1 MFRNYA
7 TIILLIFLSSKLFS
21 ATPTISDSIDITH
34 ITIRMDIIDYVGHII
49 SGNAEIHLKAK
60 LDNITNVPFDLL
72 SLTVDSIKNE
82 SGEIISFTHIAELL
96 KTNLP
101 SVLNTND
108 STTLTIYYHGV
119 PAQDGSWGGWYWSGD
134 YSYQLG
140 VGFDAIP
147 HNYGRVWFPCFDNFI
162 ERQTF
167 RTEITTTNDKKA
179 FCGGLMEPAIDN
191 GDGTTT
197 WIWNLN
203 QEIPSY
209 LASVAV
215 SKYATVNMTYVGIA
229 ETIPIQIAAKAE
241 DTTDLKNSFIHLN
254 DALSIFENHY
264 GPFEWDRVGYSV
276 VPFSGGAMEH
286 AMNIA
291 YPLFAIT
298 GTTVWE
304 DLYVHELSHHWWGDL
319 ITTSS
324 AEEMWMNEGWAV
336 YSEKL
341 FTEFFYGEQAYKDVI
356 KANHL
361 DVLHNAA
368 FNDGQ
373 NYFAISGVPQEYTYG
388 STTYRKGA
396 DVIHTLRGYM
406 GDDNFFNCIK
416 GFLDTHKFQDVSAA
430 DLRDYLTECSGMD
443 MNDFFDGW
451 VYQSGSPAFEIED
464 YGYTDGGYI
473 TSICIQQKLNHAINY
488 CNNVPLTIS
497 FFDSNWHKVYEKNIV
512 MSGEQMLFDLT
523 GEPVSLAPNAI
534 IDYNEKINDAVTED
548 EISIHETGEYNL
560 TNAMMDITVNAISDS
575 AYLYAQQYWV
585 AADGFKTPVEGLHIN
600 NQRYWKLSGHV
611 PAGFDASA
619 QLLYNGQIASGGF
632 LDNEFI
638 TNSDDSLVLLHRGSS
653 YSDWEIYP
661 YYTLNVWGV
670 STDKRGAFELSK
682 LELGEYAIGIY
693 DHSIPTATA
702 ETYFSCPDE
711 LSVNEIDQS
720 NKIHVYPNPSDNQL
734 TVEIDELQHLNLILI
749 NSVGDTVQTFSDISG
764 SFTIPTKNLPAG
776 TYQLYVENSHL
787 ERIATKNVI
796 VIH

>member
-1 MFRNYA
+1 MFRYA
-7 TIILLIFLSSKLFS
+7 LFLLIISCSSKLFS

-34 ITIRMDIIDYVGHII
+34 ITIRLNITDYAGHVI

-60 LDNITNVPFDLL
+60 VDNITNVPFDLL
-72 SLTVDSIKNE
+72 SLTVDSVKNE
-82 SGEIISFTHIAELL
+82 TGNIISFTHIAELL
-96 KTNLP
+96 KTDLP
-101 SVLNTND
+101 APLNTND
-108 STTLTIYYHGV
+108 STTLFIYYHGV
-119 PAQDGSWGGWYWSGD
+119 PAQDGTWGGWYWSGD

-203 QEIPSY
+203 QNIPSY

-215 SKYATVNMTYVGIA
+215 AKYATINMTYTGIA
-229 ETIPIQIAAKAE
+229 ETIPIQIASVAA
-241 DTTDLKNSFIHLN
+241 DTTDLKNSFIHLH

-264 GPFEWDRVGYSV
+264 GAFQWDRVGYSV

-304 DLYVHELSHHWWGDL
+304 NLYVHELSHHWWGDL
-319 ITTSS
+319 ITTSA

-336 YSEKL
+336 YSEHL
-341 FTEFFYGEQAYKDVI
+341 FNEFLYGEQAYKEMV

-368 FNDGQ
+368 FDDGQ
-373 NYFAISGVPQEYTYG
+373 NYFAISGVPQEFTYG
-388 STTYRKGA
+388 TTTYKKGA
-396 DVIHTLRGYM
+396 DVIHSLRGYM
-406 GDDNFFNCIK
+406 GDENFFACIT
-416 GFLDTHKFQDVSAA
+416 GFLEAYKFQDVTAA
-430 DLRDYLTECSGMD
+430 DLRDYLTDCSGAD

-451 VYQSGSPAFEIED
+451 VYQSGSPAFEID
-464 YGYTDGGYI
+464 DIGYTDYEL
-473 TSICIQQKLNHAINY
+473 TSVCIRQKLHHATEF
-488 CNNVPLTIS
+488 CNNVPLTLT
-497 FFDSNWHKVYEKNIV
+497 FFDENWHKMYEQIIV
-512 MSGEQMLFDLT
+512 MNGENQF
-523 GEPVSLAPNAI
+523 VSVATEKLSLKPNII
-534 IDYNEKINDAVTED
+534 IDYDEKINDAITED
-548 EISIHETGEYNL
+548 EISIYETGDYNL
-560 TNAMMDITVNAISDS
+560 TNAMIDITVHSLPDS
-575 AYLYAQQYWV
+575 AYFYAQHYWV

-600 NQRYWKLSGHV
+600 NQRYWKISGRL

-638 TNSDDSLVLLHRGSS
+638 TNSDDSLVLLYRSS
-653 YSDWEIYP
+653 ITADWSIYP

-682 LELGEYAIGIY
+682 LELGEYAFGIY
-693 DHSIPTATA
+693 DHSIPTAPA
-702 ETYFSCPDE
+702 ETYFNCPGD
-711 LSVNEIDQS
+711 LSANQFNQE
-720 NKIHVYPNPSDNQL
+720 NKIHVYPNPADNQL
-734 TVEIDELQHLNLILI
+734 TVELKDLQHLNIKLI
-749 NSVGDTVQTFSDISG
+749 NSSGDTIQTFSNIS
-764 SFTIPTKNLPAG
+764 SAFSIPVKNLPAG
-776 TYQLYVENSHL
+776 TYQLYVENSRL
-787 ERIATKNVI
+787 ERIATKNVV